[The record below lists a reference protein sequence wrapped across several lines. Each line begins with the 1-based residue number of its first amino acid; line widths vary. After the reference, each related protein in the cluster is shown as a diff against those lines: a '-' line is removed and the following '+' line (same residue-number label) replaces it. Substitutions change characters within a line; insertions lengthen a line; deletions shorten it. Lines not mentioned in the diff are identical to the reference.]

1 MMIGAPTKRFQVQSV
16 VFDLFHTLVDPEV
29 YRPEGF
35 TRSYKIAEVLGLDDA
50 DQFAHWW
57 KEMEVQ
63 RHVDGSKKV
72 AQYADEYMLKHKGRR
87 CTQEEL
93 AQVNQ
98 IWGQMHDLALL
109 EPRSEVLSALRAL
122 RDRGVK
128 LGLLSNIDER
138 EAVNWTR
145 SPLSPLFDVA
155 CLSFDIGYS
164 KPSKEAYSLVLSRL
178 GTDASSSIYVGDGG
192 HDELR
197 GARRAGFGLVL
208 FMKGFIS
215 RSGARDPEVIKERE
229 GDADATIMDL
239 NELAALVDR
248 LNTRDRSSK

>member
-1 MMIGAPTKRFQVQSV
+1 MIHVPTRRFRVQSV
-16 VFDLFHTLVDPEV
+16 VFDLFHTLVDPEA

-35 TRSYKIAEVLGLDDA
+35 VRAYKIAEVLRLDDA
-50 DQFAHWW
+50 DQFAQWW
-57 KEMEVQ
+57 REMEAQ
-63 RHVDGSKKV
+63 RHVNGSKKV
-72 AQYADEYMLKHKGRR
+72 AQYADEYLLEHTGRR
-87 CTQEEL
+87 STPEEL

-98 IWGQMHDLALL
+98 IWGQMHDIALL
-109 EPRSEVLSALRAL
+109 EPRREVLSALGAL
-122 RDRGVK
+122 HDMGLK

-145 SPLSPLFDVA
+145 SPLAPLFDVA

-178 GTDASSSIYVGDGG
+178 GTDAQSSIYVGDGG

-197 GARRAGFGLVL
+197 GARKAGFGLVV

-215 RSGARDPEVIKERE
+215 RTGMRDPEIIKKRE

-239 NELAALVDR
+239 NELAVLVNR
-248 LNTRDRSSK
+248 LQEPASSR

>member
-1 MMIGAPTKRFQVQSV
+1 MIDAPTKRFQVQSV
-16 VFDLFHTLVDPEV
+16 VFDLFHTLVDPEA

-35 TRSYKIAEVLGLDDA
+35 VRAYKIAEVLGLDDA
-50 DQFAHWW
+50 DQFAQWW
-57 KEMEVQ
+57 REMEAQ
-63 RHVDGSKKV
+63 RHVNGSKKV
-72 AQYADEYMLKHKGRR
+72 AQYADEYLLEHTGRR
-87 CTQEEL
+87 STPEEL
-93 AQVNQ
+93 AQVNH
-98 IWGQMHDLALL
+98 IWGQMHDIALL
-109 EPRSEVLSALRAL
+109 EPRREVLSALRAL
-122 RDRGVK
+122 HDMGLK

-145 SPLSPLFDVA
+145 SPLAPLFDVT

-197 GARRAGFGLVL
+197 GARKAGFGLVV

-215 RSGARDPEVIKERE
+215 RTGMRDPEIIKKRE
-229 GDADATIMDL
+229 GDADAAIMDL
-239 NELAALVDR
+239 NELAVLVKR
-248 LNTRDRSSK
+248 LGEPASSR